1 MVIRMPFQAQKAF
14 NLVGLICI
22 LSVVGCSKIPAPITP
37 SLPGSVAGIPTADIT
52 VSTQL
57 LTQTSSPTFM
67 LQLTS
72 TITPSPRPT
81 NTITPTLGPTFT
93 LDERNA
99 RLIELLETN
108 GSCELP
114 CIWGIMPGETK
125 WGEAFQILFPLGQPG
140 FEISQGRD
148 VIYSFEYQNYQDR
161 FTIAVGMLV
170 VNRIIVDVAH
180 VHPLVD
186 GDSPY
191 FGQFWEQFSLS
202 SLLSTNG
209 IPSRVWVILGTS
221 ENYWPD
227 ITLFTMWLFYDEDGI
242 LIMYY
247 DFADRADTNYRVCP
261 NQPHFE
267 MLAPFQFSFWTQS
280 PDNERPL
287 EDAYTTYTNNSGVLG
302 YLTLQEAVGLEP
314 DEFYDLII
322 SGESEACFETPR
334 DIWP

>member
-1 MVIRMPFQAQKAF
+1 MRIRTPFQLQKAF
-14 NLVGLICI
+14 NLLWLMCI
-22 LSVVGCSKIPAPITP
+22 LSVVGCSKAPTPITP
-37 SLPGSVAGIPTADIT
+37 SLPGSAASIPAADIT
-52 VSTQL
+52 VSTPL
-57 LTQTSSPTFM
+57 LTHTSTPTFM
-67 LQLTS
+67 LQLAS
-72 TITPSPRPT
+72 TITPSPRST
-81 NTITPTLGPTFT
+81 ITITPTLGPTFT

-108 GSCELP
+108 GGCELP
-114 CIWGIMPGETK
+114 CIWGIMPGETE
-125 WGEAFQILFPLGQPG
+125 WEEAFQILFPLGQPG
-140 FEISQGRD
+140 FEIPRGGN
-148 VIYSFEYQNYQDR
+148 VIYSFEYQNYQNG

-170 VNRIIVDVAH
+170 VNGIVDMAH
-180 VHPLVD
+180 EQPLVD
-186 GDSPY
+186 GSSAY
-191 FGQFWEQFSLS
+191 FEQFYEQFSLQ
-202 SLLSTNG
+202 SLLAANG

-280 PDNERPL
+280 PGNERAL
-287 EDAYTTYTNNSGVLG
+287 EVAYTVYGGKIPDYQL
-302 YLTLQEAVGLEP
+302 LQDAAGLEV

-322 SGESEACFETPR
+322 SGEPDACFETPR